1 MSDQMLFLTS
11 PSLFLVAFHTAF
23 PSLDQLQPPWHSMA
37 LLASQT
43 GQFPTPQ
50 QTSNQ
55 MKGILRWSLCSQTM
69 SIPGACG
76 TFLCVCP
83 V

>member
-1 MSDQMLFLTS
+1 MSDQMPFLTS
-11 PSLFLVAFHTAF
+11 PSLSLVAFHIAF
-23 PSLDQLQPPWHSMA
+23 LSLDQLQPPWHSTA

-43 GQFPTPQ
+43 GQLPTPQ

-69 SIPGACG
+69 SILGACG
-76 TFLCVCP
+76 TLLRVL